1 MNSSPKNQ
9 STMKIQRVTPR
20 ELLFFLA
27 GMLIVFL
34 LVVAWEWNDI
44 KDVISSKGTTNV
56 EDIRF
61 RE

>member
-1 MNSSPKNQ
+1 
-9 STMKIQRVTPR
+9 MKIQRATPR

-27 GMLIVFL
+27 GVLIVFL

-44 KDVISSKGTTNV
+44 KDVVSVKRAT
-56 EDIRF
+56 DIENIHF

>member
-1 MNSSPKNQ
+1 
-9 STMKIQRVTPR
+9 MKIQRVTPR

-27 GMLIVFL
+27 GVLIVFL

-44 KDVISSKGTTNV
+44 KDVVSGKGTT
-56 EDIRF
+56 DIENIHF

>member
-1 MNSSPKNQ
+1 
-9 STMKIQRVTPR
+9 MKIQRVTPR

-34 LVVAWEWNDI
+34 LVIAWEWNDI